1 MKYLMANDT
10 AYDEMLAW
18 KVDGCVPQHNRGQTG
33 RQAGR

>member
-18 KVDGCVPQHNRGQTG
+18 KVDGCVRTQRKQPDR
-33 RQAGR
+33 